1 MTVNIFM
8 SDRKTQPALW
18 ISLGLAHAKLLQSVK
33 LILICIKLWMVS
45 SACYSVVSVYQMS
58 SLLELDMVLGDQK
71 TENDPEMVVMSSV
84 KFSFFFL
91 TLTF

>member
-1 MTVNIFM
+1 
-8 SDRKTQPALW
+8 
-18 ISLGLAHAKLLQSVK
+18 
-33 LILICIKLWMVS
+33 MVG
-45 SACYSVVSVYQMS
+45 SACYSVVSFYQMS